1 MPPTSCDNITLE
13 AFGIISHSNL
23 LVVVV
28 VVVVVVSNPNDS
40 LLFGIL
46 YIFY

>member
-1 MPPTSCDNITLE
+1 MPPMSCDNMTLE

-23 LVVVV
+23 L

>member
-1 MPPTSCDNITLE
+1 MPPMSCDNIILE

-28 VVVVVVSNPNDS
+28 VVSNPIDS

>member
-1 MPPTSCDNITLE
+1 MPPMSCYHMTLE

-23 LVVVV
+23 LVV